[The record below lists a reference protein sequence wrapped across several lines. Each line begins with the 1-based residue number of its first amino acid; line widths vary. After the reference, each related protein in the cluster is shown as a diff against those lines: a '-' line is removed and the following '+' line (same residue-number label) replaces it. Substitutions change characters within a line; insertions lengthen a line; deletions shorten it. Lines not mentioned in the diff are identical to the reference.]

1 MWCDLFNRM
10 NSASE
15 VELFWGSVLSQK
27 EMCLGEFLPDPKV
40 FVVYFFKGIKII
52 IPEKLIRNLALT

>member
-1 MWCDLFNRM
+1 M